1 MPETFGNDEHDM
13 DDDELLD
20 EHEHD
25 DDPPIDN
32 GRGRQRV
39 DSIPDAPVE
48 NAGDIP
54 LLPHSGTGKRNTV
67 TYLKV
72 SRLDGSR
79 GVRGFKG
86 RMEPGS
92 TYEDIARR
100 FGNGTYKVEGC
111 NHRHQVLAREENIEI
126 SIPGFE
132 DEPEPGRPGAAPV
145 AQPVSGA
152 FGLHGMKMIT
162 QMSDRHTEAV
172 TSQANAQSEQVRE
185 MASRTMELLTTFT
198 SAQRDSERATHE
210 HSATMM
216 QQFFATMMAQSQLAH
231 AQQME
236 MLTTMHERQR
246 GQQLDPMQMLQ
257 MAMEWMQKGAEMGGG
272 GGDEPWVK
280 ALQEGTGMLGHL
292 ASLANAPAVQQR
304 LGQGGAPQ
312 MPALPG
318 QPRALP
324 NPAQQVP
331 QPDQQ
336 PVKRKKR
343 LPFTTEEIRELA
355 AIKSGLR
362 KRGIDFPAFLSQTK
376 QHVTSAS
383 DAEFFADDEPDESE
397 EHAGQSPSPGDKAPE

>member
-1 MPETFGNDEHDM
+1 MPESFESQYDVN
-13 DDDELLD
+13 DELLADD
-20 EHEHD
+20 EHEHE
-25 DDPPIDN
+25 DPPIDS
-32 GRGRQRV
+32 GRGRQRA
-39 DSIPDAPVE
+39 DGIPDAPVE

-54 LLPHSGTGKRNTV
+54 LLPHSGTGKKNTV

-72 SRLDGSR
+72 SRLDGPR

-126 SIPGFE
+126 SIPGFD
-132 DEPEPGRPGAAPV
+132 DEPEPGRPGAAP
-145 AQPVSGA
+145 APQQGVSGA
-152 FGLHGMKMIT
+152 FGLHGMQMIT
-162 QMSDRHTEAV
+162 KMSDRHTEAV

-185 MASRTMELLTTFT
+185 MAAKTMELLTTFT

-216 QQFFATMMAQSQLAH
+216 QQFFATMMAQSQVAH

-236 MLTTMHERQR
+236 MLTAMHERQR
-246 GQQLDPMQMLQ
+246 GQQLDPMQMIQVFMDGL
-257 MAMEWMQKGAEMGGG
+257 KTGGELG
-272 GGDEPWVK
+272 SGSGDEPWVK

-304 LGQGGAPQ
+304 LGQGSAPQ
-312 MPALPG
+312 IPPLPG
-318 QPRALP
+318 QPRTLP
-324 NPAQQVP
+324 NPAQQAP
-331 QPDQQ
+331 QPGQP

-343 LPFTTEEIRELA
+343 LPFKADEIRELA
-355 AIKSGLR
+355 AIKSALR
-362 KRGIDFPAFLSQTK
+362 KRGIDWQAFLAQTK

-383 DAEFFADDEPDESE
+383 DAEFFADDEPDELE
-397 EHAGQSPSPGDKAPE
+397 ENATETSSPGDQAPE